1 MQAISSPWG
10 RRTLV
15 SIVLGSL
22 ILSGS
27 GCGILQTAL
36 IVFKGQDVNAD
47 YDGLKGKRVAVV
59 CRARDSF
66 NLDGLTASQSLAQ
79 EVTSLLRDNVPRV
92 EMISQREVAKWT
104 DLHSD
109 DDYAEL
115 GKAMDADMVVGIDI
129 DRFGLQSGATLYQG
143 KADVRITV
151 VDVADEGDVV
161 WDKNLAH
168 IVFPN
173 NGLPVSEKPL
183 GQFRQQFVGVLAE
196 QIAIHF
202 YKHDAYK
209 LFANDSMSL
218 K

>member
-1 MQAISSPWG
+1 MQANSSVLG
-10 RRTLV
+10 RRNLV
-15 SIVLGSL
+15 SFLLGSL

-36 IVFKGQDVNAD
+36 IVFKGQDVDAD
-47 YDGLKGKRVAVV
+47 YDGLKGQRVAVV

-66 NLDGLTASQSLAQ
+66 NLDGVAASRDLAQ
-79 EVTSLLRDNVPRV
+79 EVTALLRDNVPRV

-104 DLHSD
+104 DLRSD
-109 DDYAEL
+109 DDFVEL
-115 GKAMDADMVVGIDI
+115 GKAMDADMVVGIDL

-151 VDVADEGDVV
+151 VDVADEGNVV
-161 WDKNLAH
+161 WDKDLSH

-196 QIAIHF
+196 QISIHF

-209 LFANDSMSL
+209 LFANDSMAL